1 MPLWFLLFCTFLT
14 IAYAMLGGVFLAF
27 SDFIM
32 RSLRNTSGTGGIE
45 AMQIINREV
54 FHWVFMVA
62 FIGLAPMS
70 LVLLGYASLSLT
82 GSGAILLRLA
92 AISYLVGVFGITI
105 ARNVPLNT
113 TLDGM
118 DLAAESTRQFW
129 LADYVPDWTFW
140 NSVRTFASLLTSG
153 LCLSG
158 LVLLVQV

>member
-62 FIGLAPMS
+62 FIGLAPIS
-70 LVLLGYASLSLT
+70 LVLLGYASFSLT

-118 DLAAESTRQFW
+118 DLTAESTRQFW
-129 LADYVPDWTFW
+129 LAVYVPDWTFW
-140 NSVRTFASLLTSG
+140 NSARTFASLLTSG

-158 LVLLVQV
+158 LVLLVQA

>member
-140 NSVRTFASLLTSG
+140 NSARTFASLLTSG